1 MDHATSNIKRKIK
14 KKKNYHFKKKNKIN
28 KNKRIKNTNKN
39 NLKNFENITLG
50 KLDEI
55 KEENFE
61 DKKLLKLKE
70 FEINGLDYQEAIKLD
85 KRKFCQYYYFLLKY
99 NHPISFSFACYNDY
113 SVSSLFFYRK
123 IKI

>member
-1 MDHATSNIKRKIK
+1 M
-14 KKKNYHFKKKNKIN
+14 N

-70 FEINGLDYQEAIKLD
+70 FEINALDYQEAIKLD
-85 KRKFCQYYYFLLKY
+85 KRNFCQYY
-99 NHPISFSFACYNDY
+99 
-113 SVSSLFFYRK
+113 FFF